1 MEKIQPLLE
10 TTLLLTAFLIT
21 LNRSISNIITIYQIQ
36 SVLLALVTALQS
48 YDQSNWVILL
58 IIFLP
63 LLLALVIRP
72 LLARATLLPT
82 TNMPLWGWLWGWL
95 RYQLPLLRPH
105 RADDPGVAYAKQ
117 LQRDAAQ
124 EWLRPQHAFS
134 ARGGD
139 IFSFVLMLLV
149 ALLIASQI
157 TLGNKPAPTDIKV
170 YLPVAIASQIT
181 SGGKPEPTDTMVYLP
196 VVMVLQITLGDKPAN
211 VADQI
216 GLLTSLLLAL
226 SGLYNMVIKQDIISQ
241 VIGLLMMDHGL
252 YLAVVKIVPVPYPA
266 TFFVIAL
273 YFYTLI
279 TVFILVILLP
289 RVCDAV
295 KSIDLTDVRARS
307 DLKG

>member
-21 LNRSISNIITIYQIQ
+21 LNRSISSIITIYQIQ
-36 SVLLALVTALQS
+36 SVLLALVTLLMS
-48 YDQSNWVILL
+48 YPKTDWIILL
-58 IIFLP
+58 IPVLP
-63 LLLALVIRP
+63 LLLALVIRA

-82 TNMPLWGWLWGWL
+82 TSMPLWGWLWGWL

-149 ALLIASQI
+149 ALLI
-157 TLGNKPAPTDIKV
+157 
-170 YLPVAIASQIT
+170 T
-181 SGGKPEPTDTMVYLP
+181 S
-196 VVMVLQITLGDKPAN
+196 QITLGDKPAN

-279 TVFILVILLP
+279 TMFILVILLP

>member
-170 YLPVAIASQIT
+170 YLPV
-181 SGGKPEPTDTMVYLP
+181 
-196 VVMVLQITLGDKPAN
+196 VMVLQITLGDKPAN